1 MVVYYF
7 TVTKGGGILISLTAQ
22 ASFKWW
28 YIYYGTCDGS
38 FQLGDTD
45 SRACDNMGGIGTC
58 TYFSE
63 YMKKVIACN
72 VG

>member
-1 MVVYYF
+1 MRTCLF
-7 TVTKGGGILISLTAQ
+7 CRENPFALLLGIVET
-22 ASFKWW
+22 
-28 YIYYGTCDGS
+28 YGTCDGS

>member
-1 MVVYYF
+1 ME
-7 TVTKGGGILISLTAQ
+7 T
-22 ASFKWW
+22 
-28 YIYYGTCDGS
+28 YGTCDGS